1 MLVRCFSLTG
11 EAESSFSDVAE
22 DAWYAQYVS
31 AAVAN
36 GVVKGMADGKFG
48 VGSKLTRQ
56 DCAVMCARILGSVST
71 DAKADLFAD
80 DYDIADYAKEAVY
93 KLKELGILSGTGEN
107 KFEPNGLCTRAM
119 TAKIIDLLGEYN

>member
-1 MLVRCFSLTG
+1 
-11 EAESSFSDVAE
+11 
-22 DAWYAQYVS
+22 
-31 AAVAN
+31 
-36 GVVKGMADGKFG
+36 
-48 VGSKLTRQ
+48 
-56 DCAVMCARILGSVST
+56 MCARILGSVST